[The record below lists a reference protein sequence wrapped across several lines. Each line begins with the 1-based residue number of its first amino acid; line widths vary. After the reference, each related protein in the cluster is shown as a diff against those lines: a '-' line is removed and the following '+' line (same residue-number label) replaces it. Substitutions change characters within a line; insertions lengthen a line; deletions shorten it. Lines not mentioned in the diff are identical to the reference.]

1 LLDWL
6 GAELRT
12 CHAHLGRPPR
22 NLTTLVVGGV
32 FHASLRLDKLL
43 GAGQP
48 SRRST
53 HLELLRFV
61 CKARDRYRLYRRV
74 TRFAD
79 DGGIAVCERYPV
91 AEEHVL
97 VGPSWVQDRAMAASG
112 RLASWLR
119 RIESSYYDRIAAPDL
134 LIILRVNPATAVRRK
149 PDEPEPYV
157 RERARLVADIDW
169 SRQRAQVVD
178 AERPLR
184 DVVRVIREH
193 VWEAL

>member
-1 LLDWL
+1 
-6 GAELRT
+6 
-12 CHAHLGRPPR
+12 
-22 NLTTLVVGGV
+22 
-32 FHASLRLDKLL
+32 
-43 GAGQP
+43 
-48 SRRST
+48 
-53 HLELLRFV
+53 
-61 CKARDRYRLYRRV
+61 
-74 TRFAD
+74 
-79 DGGIAVCERYPV
+79 
-91 AEEHVL
+91 
-97 VGPSWVQDRAMAASG
+97 MAASG